1 MQVYDLLRCL
11 EFCRT
16 LPGVDGDKISITAK
30 DGMGA
35 VALYTA
41 LIDQNIESLILDN
54 PPETQNEGSSPNGKG
69 ETIEMLNCL
78 RITDLWQIPAFIPE
92 TNVIFIGGCK
102 RHKHHE

>member
-1 MQVYDLLRCL
+1 LQWHVRRASAWTGRTIASMQVYDLLRCL

-54 PPETQNEGSSPNGKG
+54 PPET
-69 ETIEMLNCL
+69 
-78 RITDLWQIPAFIPE
+78 
-92 TNVIFIGGCK
+92 
-102 RHKHHE
+102 